1 VITALATVAV
11 VVAFTVAGA
20 TKLQRRP
27 LLAVFELGL
36 AAGVAL
42 GWRPAQIAAAVLMGS
57 FALWLAW
64 SLARGR
70 RGAPCGCFGATSVI
84 SPFAALRAAA
94 LALVAGALAIAPAPR
109 LSAEEWAIAVL
120 AVALVA
126 AVAIAFTLAR
136 EVARLRLER
145 RGALEIDS
153 EGPALGEH
161 SPLIARFAKPGGPI
175 ALAVFVSPG
184 CSICAE
190 LEPAIAALGRELPVE
205 VFDEER
211 DALAWEISRVP
222 GSPYAVALDTEGV
235 VLARGTFNTP
245 AQLRSIPATALYRLG
260 GELVGG

>member
-1 VITALATVAV
+1 MITALATVTV
-11 VVAFTVAGA
+11 VVALTVAGA
-20 TKLQRRP
+20 TKLRRRP
-27 LLAVFELGL
+27 LLAVCELAL

-42 GWRPAQIAAAVLMGS
+42 GWRPAQIAAGALLGS

-64 SLARGR
+64 SLAHGR
-70 RGAPCGCFGATSVI
+70 RGAPCGCFGPTSVI

-94 LALVAGALAIAPAPR
+94 LALVAAALAIAPAPR
-109 LSAEEWAIAVL
+109 LSAEDWAIAAL
-120 AVALVA
+120 AVALA
-126 AVAIAFTLAR
+126 TAIAIVFTLAR

-153 EGPALGEH
+153 EGPALGEQ
-161 SPLIARFAKPGGPI
+161 SPLVARFTKPGGPI

-222 GSPYAVALDTEGV
+222 GSPYAVALDAQGV

-245 AQLRSIPATALYRLG
+245 GCCAAGPAC
-260 GELVGG
+260 

>member
-11 VVAFTVAGA
+11 VVALTVAGA
-20 TKLQRRP
+20 TKLRRRP
-27 LLAVFELGL
+27 LLAVCELAV

-42 GWRPAQIAAAVLMGS
+42 GWRPAQVAAGALLGS
-57 FALWLAW
+57 FAIWLAW

-70 RGAPCGCFGATSVI
+70 RGAPCGCFGPTSVI

-94 LALVAGALAIAPAPR
+94 LALVAAALAIAPAPR
-109 LSAEEWAIAVL
+109 ISAEDWAIAAL

-126 AVAIAFTLAR
+126 AIAIAFTLAR
-136 EVARLRLER
+136 EVARPRLER
-145 RGALEIDS
+145 GGALEIDS
-153 EGPALGEH
+153 EGPALGEP
-161 SPLIARFAKPGGPI
+161 SPLAARFTRPGGPI

-184 CSICAE
+184 CSLCAE

-222 GSPYAVALDTEGV
+222 GSPYAVALDNGGV

-260 GELVGG
+260 GELVRG

>member
-1 VITALATVAV
+1 MLTALATVAV
-11 VVAFTVAGA
+11 VVALTVAGA
-20 TKLQRRP
+20 TKLRRRP
-27 LLAVFELGL
+27 LLAAGELAL

-42 GWRPAQIAAAVLMGS
+42 GWRPAQIAAAAVLGS

-109 LSAEEWAIAVL
+109 LSPKDWAIAVL
-120 AVALVA
+120 AVALA
-126 AVAIAFTLAR
+126 TAIAIAFTLAR

-161 SPLIARFAKPGGPI
+161 SPLIARFTQPGRPI
-175 ALAVFVSPG
+175 VLAVFISPG
-184 CSICAE
+184 CSLCAE
-190 LEPAIAALGRELPVE
+190 LEPAIAALQRELPVE
-205 VFDEER
+205 IYDEER
-211 DALAWEISRVP
+211 DALAWELSRVP
-222 GSPYAVALDTEGV
+222 GSPYAVALDADGI

-260 GELVGG
+260 GELVHG